1 MKTAIIVSLNFHPG
15 HVSHLVAS
23 YRQLEE
29 LGYKSV
35 FCVNEAFVPY
45 LPKGSNISVYG
56 KDKLDKISIALFVF
70 PSQKNLCLIHRL
82 KREGTKIVYI
92 FHEPLSPL
100 KDYRK
105 AGFSY
110 LYLIK
115 LWIINQIS
123 SLTVKWSDAVILP
136 SLKAV
141 EFYKANP
148 LYTNPNIHYLPLMYD
163 DEREKEHV
171 EAERKYFGYIGTI
184 AADHSFQEY
193 LQFIEW
199 AINNNALP
207 DLGFLVATKS
217 QFEVPDALKGNP
229 RLFVQAGRPLSD
241 EEINHFYAQTA
252 VVWNAYERTTQSGV
266 LAKSFMFGTPAL
278 ILKRNSNE
286 FTEDGV
292 EVRAI
297 NDNTDINE
305 ILNAV
310 ECIRKDIS
318 NYSDNCRK
326 RFLSS
331 FYYRNYNDSFSN
343 ILEDINHK

>member
-23 YRQLEE
+23 YRQFEE

-45 LPKGSNISVYG
+45 LPKGSNICLYG
-56 KDKLDKISIALFVF
+56 KDKLAEVSVALFVF
-70 PSQKNLCLIHRL
+70 PSQKNLSLIHQL
-82 KREGTKIVYI
+82 KSKGTKIVYI

-141 EFYKANP
+141 EFYKANQ
-148 LYTNPNIHYLPLMYD
+148 LYTNPHIYYLPLMYD
-163 DEREKEHV
+163 DERKNVHV
-171 EAERKYFGYIGTI
+171 GGERKYFGYIGTI

-193 LQFIEW
+193 LQFVEW

-207 DLGFLVATKS
+207 ELDFLVATKS
-217 QFEVPDALKGNP
+217 QFEVPDSLKGNP
-229 RLFVQAGRPLSD
+229 RLFVQAGRPLTD
-241 EEINHFYAQTA
+241 DEINNFYAQTA

-278 ILKRNSNE
+278 ILKRNNNE

-292 EVRAI
+292 EVRTI
-297 NDNTDINE
+297 NDNTDCDE

-318 NYSDNCRK
+318 GYSENCRK

-331 FYYRNYNDSFSN
+331 FYYRNYNDRFAN
-343 ILEDINHK
+343 ILEEINDK